1 MYEEEKIHLQYLYVF
16 IEKKTKN
23 KNLAYTLAH
32 AVQSCVVHGSTV
44 FQKHFEIARDMCNFT
59 GAWDFYSV
67 KNLLYSAY
75 KRIETHGKQF
85 Y

>member
-1 MYEEEKIHLQYLYVF
+1 MYEEEKIHLQYIYVF
-16 IEKKTKN
+16 IEKKKP
-23 KNLAYTLAH
+23 KLAYTLAH